1 MTNSPLLNSP
11 LGLIKSIRQFS
22 QLRRKCEGE
31 IATAKRFSST
41 PIFSGGLCVAK
52 RRKGRPVE
60 ALQGRNELEC
70 MVRVIQAQNPEIRC
84 WNTLRVTQAWLLEP
98 SNSIDSRG

>member
-41 PIFSGGLCVAK
+41 LAACAPAKWSRRRNVVGVAV
-52 RRKGRPVE
+52 P
-60 ALQGRNELEC
+60 ALVMASPKSAVIERTRATSRNAFTFQKC
-70 MVRVIQAQNPEIRC
+70 TNKQQRQKI
-84 WNTLRVTQAWLLEP
+84 
-98 SNSIDSRG
+98 